1 MHPDELLQQIRSLL
15 DQYLAMGDQTPVAP
29 QAQALADS
37 IDSAMGTAGPAQG
50 SPLDAL
56 MSDNQPGPAG
66 AGPDQQTQPVVPPE
80 NQMVGQGQ
88 SAEPPPSDSKTYKG
102 ANVSALDR
110 LQKRNKKQ
118 SSKA

>member
-80 NQMVGQGQ
+80 NQMGGQ
-88 SAEPPPSDSKTYKG
+88 AEPPPSDSKTYKG